1 SSVNNHIIIN
11 KKAKNK
17 LMRSESEANGKQM
30 ISKYEANIEQNIST
44 KIFFQNYEIQS
55 LSLNTYLFNLL

>member
-1 SSVNNHIIIN
+1 
-11 KKAKNK
+11 
-17 LMRSESEANGKQM
+17 MRSESEANGKQT

-44 KIFFQNYEIQS
+44 KIFLQNYEIQS